1 MPAAT
6 TLSLAM
12 AASVSPAGADEV
24 PAAPAP
30 GVVVAEGPVV
40 AVRLVEGETV
50 TGRLREITAA
60 AVVLD
65 VDGAERRVPVEGVRR
80 VDTVGAVATDRVAGR
95 PAAGVVVWCTDGG
108 WLGGDDFVWE
118 GSGATVSAAVLRGS
132 VRWALPAERVLH
144 VDWPRPD
151 GSPATGA
158 TPSGTPAAPAWQ
170 ADLPGDADGDLI
182 VVGGDEVTFVPCA
195 ISGVSAEAV
204 TVVLDGET
212 IPVKRAKVLGLA
224 FLRPAL
230 VAAGPPAGSV
240 AVSVTG
246 GRLLAQRVGWS
257 PAGLVL
263 DGALRLPGAEWHSL
277 DYAAG
282 RTVDLAGLTPERVD
296 VEPFFGTLARLQG
309 MASFFA
315 PRPLAAGGLLLRPR
329 TESVYRIPTGGR
341 RFRASVAPAVNRA
354 VASRVAIVVRVD
366 DREVFRSEVA
376 ATDPGAAAGPIDVD
390 IAGGRRLTL
399 LIDFG
404 GPADPGFPVRFDSAV
419 IDR

>member
-1 MPAAT
+1 
-6 TLSLAM
+6 M
-12 AASVSPAGADEV
+12 AVAGGAVRADET

-30 GVVVAEGPVV
+30 GAVAAEGPVV

-65 VDGAERRVPVEGVRR
+65 VEGAERRVPVEGVRR
-80 VDTVGAVATDRVAGR
+80 VDAVGAAATDRAAVR

-108 WLGGDDFVWE
+108 WLGGDDFAWE
-118 GSGATVSAAVLRGS
+118 GSGATVSAAVLRGG

-144 VDWPRPD
+144 VDWAKPD
-151 GSPATGA
+151 RAPAAGA
-158 TPSGTPAAPAWQ
+158 TPSGTPTAPAWQ
-170 ADLPGDADGDLI
+170 ADVPGDADADLI

-195 ISGVSAEAV
+195 ISGVAAEAV

-224 FLRPAL
+224 FLRPAA

-240 AVSVTG
+240 AVAVTG
-246 GRLLAQRVGWS
+246 GRLLAQRVEWS

-263 DGALRLPGAEWHSL
+263 DGALRLPGAELQSL

-282 RTVDLAGLTPERVD
+282 RTVELAGLTPERVD
-296 VEPFFGTLARLQG
+296 VEPFFGSLARLEG
-309 MASFFA
+309 MAPFFA
-315 PRPLAAGGLLLRPR
+315 PRALAAGGLLIRPR

-354 VASRVAIVVRVD
+354 VTSRVAIVVRVD
-366 DREVFRSEVA
+366 DREVFRGEVA
-376 ATDPGAAAGPIDVD
+376 AIDPGAATGPIDVD

-399 LIDFG
+399 LVDFG